1 MRSTSRGAVSQ
12 SVRILYHGLHVMV
25 TISLKKYGGSW
36 LPVGVWMIRRY
47 DVVVPRHSI
56 FEFGKAVASIANI
69 DEITSIIELFCIEF
83 EGKRIPMKP
92 KRV

>member
-36 LPVGVWMIRRY
+36 LPVGVWMIY
-47 DVVVPRHSI
+47 DVVVPRHTAFSSS
-56 FEFGKAVASIANI
+56 E
-69 DEITSIIELFCIEF
+69 
-83 EGKRIPMKP
+83 KRW
-92 KRV
+92 RQ